1 MAPKR
6 RQTASSPQLLDM
18 AQHLA
23 NVGYTAEAK
32 ALAASSRALQEDG
45 NFLRALEHGAPTAG
59 RRSQLM
65 HAAFRGDKERVALLL
80 RHFRGVPAYLG
91 ARDPAGRTALAWA
104 ARAGAAGVVALL
116 VGAGADVRARDASH
130 FTPLRLAVLSGNHGG
145 NVIGMLVAAGA
156 DVNEHPVWLP
166 TLLMYALSLI
176 GSAAAVRQLLAA
188 GADVDARDS
197 EGGTALMRASATG
210 AEAPLLRSL
219 LEAGADVNAHDRFG
233 ETALMRAAESLCV
246 TGVSVLLAAGAD
258 KAAVDAWGRTARDKV
273 PEESRRNWASQNER
287 RADVVRMLGR

>member
-6 RQTASSPQLLDM
+6 IKSKASSPQQLLDM
-18 AQHLA
+18 APHLA

-32 ALAASSRALQEDG
+32 ALAARSRALQEDG
-45 NFLRALEHGAPTAG
+45 NFLRALEHGAAAG
-59 RRSQLM
+59 RRTQLM
-65 HAAFRGDKERVALLL
+65 HAAFRGDEARAASLL

-130 FTPLRLAVLSGNHGG
+130 FTPLRLAVESGNHGG

-166 TLLMYALSLI
+166 TLLMYAASRN
-176 GSAAAVRQLLAA
+176 SAAAVRQLLAA

-197 EGGTALMRASATG
+197 EGGTALMRAVG
-210 AEAPLLRSL
+210 AEAPLRSL
-219 LEAGADVNAHDRFG
+219 LEAGADVNARDRFG
-233 ETALMRAAESLCV
+233 ETALMRAAQSLCV

-258 KAAVDAWGRTARDKV
+258 KAAVDARGRTARDKV

-287 RADVVRMLGR
+287 RADVARMLGQ